1 MMTTKM
7 KYVTCLA
14 VSALLVSCGGEET
27 NDKTAQEDNKK
38 PAVNNCI
45 YEYSP
50 EKTEVA
56 FTAYKYLNRTGVGGT
71 LPEMTVKGETSGAS
85 PKAIFE
91 SLSFS
96 IPTGV
101 VETNNEDRNKKI
113 DSLFFGMLEST
124 EMITGKVLE
133 MNADKKKISLDI
145 TMNDVT
151 NKVTTDYVMDDNK
164 LKFSTDIDVNNWN
177 AQEGIAAL
185 NKACKEL
192 HTNTAEGDTVSKL
205 WSEVTIQFNSEL
217 IKNCD

>member
-1 MMTTKM
+1 MKM
-7 KYVTCLA
+7 RKLKYVTLLA
-14 VSALLVSCGGEET
+14 VSTLLVSCGGEET
-27 NDKTAQEDNKK
+27 QDKSTQKDKK
-38 PAVNNCI
+38 KNAINNCI

-71 LPEMTVKGETSGAS
+71 LPEMQVEGKTSGAS

-91 SLSFS
+91 SLSFT

-113 DSLFFGMLEST
+113 DSLFFGMLKSSD
-124 EMITGKVLE
+124 MISGKVLE
-133 MNADKKKISLDI
+133 MDEENKKISLDI
-145 TMNDVT
+145 TMNKVT
-151 NKVTTDYVMDDNK
+151 NKVTTDYMLKDNK

-192 HTNTAEGDTVSKL
+192 HTNSAEGDTVSKL
-205 WSEVTIQFNSEL
+205 WSEVTIKFNSEL
-217 IKNCD
+217 TKNCD